1 MATGDSK
8 LTICNDAL
16 LMLGASEISSFTEG
30 TDSAKICDRL
40 YDDLK
45 KYILSIYPWSFAKV
59 KVQLARTT
67 DTPVTEWKYVY
78 ALPADIIGTPKAV
91 FIAADAGTSPQT
103 EFELYNVDQPRLLT
117 DYESVYI
124 DYIADINESRFPEYF
139 IYMLRHALA
148 ADIAEPLTDQITKAD
163 FFRSLAFGTPS
174 ENGRGGLFR
183 QACQADA
190 QGQRAQTLGNNSF
203 DLIEVR

>member
-1 MATGDSK
+1 MAAGDSK

-16 LMLGASEISSFTEG
+16 LMLGATEMTSFTEG

-59 KVQLARTT
+59 KVQLAKTS
-67 DTPVTEWKYVY
+67 DTPVTEWKNVY
-78 ALPADIIGTPKAV
+78 ALPADIVGTPKAV
-91 FIAADAGTSPQT
+91 FITSTAGARPET
-103 EFELYNVDQPRLLT
+103 EFELYYVGQPRLLT
-117 DYESVYI
+117 DYDTVYI
-124 DYIADINESRFPEYF
+124 DYVADVDESRFPEYF
-139 IYMLRHALA
+139 VYMLRYALA
-148 ADIAEPLTDQITKAD
+148 AEFAEPLTDQITKAD
-163 FFRSLAFGTPS
+163 YFRALTFGTPA

-183 QACQADA
+183 QCTQADS
-190 QGQRAQTLGNNSF
+190 QGQRSQTIGNESF

>member
-1 MATGDSK
+1 MAVGDSK

-16 LMLGASEISSFTEG
+16 LMLGASEMTSFTEG

-45 KYILSIYPWSFAKV
+45 KYILSIYPWSFAKT
-59 KVQLARTT
+59 KVQLARTS
-67 DTPVTEWKYVY
+67 DTPKTEWTYAY

-91 FIAADAGTSPQT
+91 FTTSTAGALPQT
-103 EFELYNVDQPRLLT
+103 EFELYFIDQQRLLA
-117 DYESVYI
+117 DYETVFI
-124 DYIADINESRFPEYF
+124 DYISDVDESRFPEF
-139 IYMLRHALA
+139 FVYMLRHALA
-148 ADIAEPLTDQITKAD
+148 ADFAEPLTDQITKAD
-163 FFRSLAFGTPS
+163 YFRTLAFGTPQ

-183 QACQADA
+183 QCTQADA

>member
-1 MATGDSK
+1 MAAGDSK

-16 LMLGASEISSFTEG
+16 LMLGASEMTSFTEG

-59 KVQLARTT
+59 KVQLAQTS
-67 DTPVTEWKYVY
+67 DTPVTEWTYVY
-78 ALPADIIGTPKAV
+78 ALPADMIGTPKAV
-91 FIAADAGTSPQT
+91 FTTSSAGANPQSN
-103 EFELYNVDQPRLLT
+103 FELYYVGQPRLLT
-117 DYESVYI
+117 NYTTVYV
-124 DYIADINESRFPEYF
+124 DYIADIDESRFPEYF

-163 FFRSLAFGTPS
+163 FFRALAFGSPA

-190 QGQRAQTLGNNSF
+190 QGQRSQTIGNESF

>member
-1 MATGDSK
+1 MAAGDSK

-16 LMLGASEISSFTEG
+16 LMLGASEITSFTEG

-59 KVQLARTT
+59 KVQLAQTA
-67 DTPVTEWKYVY
+67 DTPVTEWRYVY
-78 ALPADIIGTPKAV
+78 ALPANMIGTPKAL
-91 FIAADAGTSPQT
+91 FTTSNAGSLPRA
-103 EFELYNVDQPRLLT
+103 EFELYYVDQPRLLT
-117 DYESVYI
+117 NYETVYI
-124 DYIADINESRFPEYF
+124 DHIADIDESRFPEYF

-163 FFRSLAFGTPS
+163 YFRALAFGSPT

-183 QACQADA
+183 QAAQADA
-190 QGQRAQTLGNNSF
+190 QGQRSQTIGNESF

>member
-1 MATGDSK
+1 MAVGDTK

-16 LMLGASEISSFTEG
+16 LMLGAAEMTSFTEG

-59 KVQLARTT
+59 KVQLAKTS
-67 DTPVTEWKYVY
+67 DTPVTEWKNVY

-91 FIAADAGTSPQT
+91 FQTSTAGGLPQT
-103 EFELYNVDQPRLLT
+103 EFELYYVDQPRLLT
-117 DYESVYI
+117 DYDTVYI
-124 DYIADINESRFPEYF
+124 DYIADVDESRFPEYF
-139 IYMLRHALA
+139 IYMLRYALA
-148 ADIAEPLTDQITKAD
+148 AEFAEPLTDQIAKAD
-163 FFRSLAFGTPS
+163 YFRALAFGTPS

-183 QACQADA
+183 QCTNADS
-190 QGQRAQTLGNNSF
+190 QGQRSQTIGNNSF

>member
-1 MATGDSK
+1 MAAGDSK

-16 LMLGASEISSFTEG
+16 LMLGASEMTSFNEG

-91 FIAADAGTSPQT
+91 FTTATAGGKPET
-103 EFELYNVDQPRLLT
+103 EFELYYVDQPRLLT
-117 DYESVYI
+117 DHETVYV
-124 DYIADINESRFPEYF
+124 DYVADIDESRFPEYF

-163 FFRSLAFGTPS
+163 FFRALAFGSPA

-190 QGQRAQTLGNNSF
+190 QGQRAQTIGNESF

>member
-91 FIAADAGTSPQT
+91 FIASDAGTSPQT

-117 DYESVYI
+117 DYETVYI

-183 QACQADA
+183 QAAQADA

>member
-1 MATGDSK
+1 MAAGDSK

-59 KVQLARTT
+59 KVQLAQTV

-91 FIAADAGTSPQT
+91 FIASDAGTSPQT
-103 EFELYNVDQPRLLT
+103 EFELYYVDQPRLLT
-117 DYESVYI
+117 DYETVYI

>member
-1 MATGDSK
+1 MAAGDSK

-16 LMLGASEISSFTEG
+16 LMLGASEMTSFTEG

-91 FIAADAGTSPQT
+91 FIASDAGTSPQT

-117 DYESVYI
+117 DYETVYI
-124 DYIADINESRFPEYF
+124 DYITDVDESRFPEYF
-139 IYMLRHALA
+139 VYMLRHALA

-163 FFRSLAFGTPS
+163 YFRSLAFGTPA

-183 QACQADA
+183 QAAQADA